1 MNRKELILKIK
12 EVLNFDD
19 LEYSSEENG
28 KFLINKQDMEREEVI
43 FIISTMYKELYEK
56 APEGTKFQLMRVS
69 PTTFLFTGFE
79 ILEDWKMEQSLIPQ
93 DFLLKVVIECYE
105 NDEFVREYNRL
116 TGSSLKQAKLP
127 IELMIDDATGFKNAE
142 LEKFADFVIE
152 YVVRTCF

>member
-79 ILEDWKMEQSLIPQ
+79 ILED
-93 DFLLKVVIECYE
+93 
-105 NDEFVREYNRL
+105 
-116 TGSSLKQAKLP
+116 
-127 IELMIDDATGFKNAE
+127 
-142 LEKFADFVIE
+142 
-152 YVVRTCF
+152 